1 MDPAYAF
8 SPSPVQPYRAVLLSI
23 TQCYWLA
30 TSHVLS
36 PASRLELADRIK
48 PLPSFGSTTPLF
60 KGDEVDSPR
69 EVNEAKLEGLMRI
82 VGAVLVGLAGDDVV
96 KMWQELADV
105 GGRTWESE

>member
-1 MDPAYAF
+1 MDN
-8 SPSPVQPYRAVLLSI
+8 
-23 TQCYWLA
+23 
-30 TSHVLS
+30 
-36 PASRLELADRIK
+36 
-48 PLPSFGSTTPLF
+48 
-60 KGDEVDSPR
+60 PR